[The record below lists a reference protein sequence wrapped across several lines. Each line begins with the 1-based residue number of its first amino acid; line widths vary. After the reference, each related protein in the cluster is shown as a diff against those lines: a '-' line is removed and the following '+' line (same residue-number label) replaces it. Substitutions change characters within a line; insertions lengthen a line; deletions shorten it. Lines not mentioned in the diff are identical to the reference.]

1 MIKLV
6 LLDVDGTITDINRS
20 LSLSAVESMRRAQQ
34 SGIIVSLVSGNVIP
48 VMYALK
54 TYIGLR
60 APVFGEN
67 GGIMLTDDTIK
78 AFFDISKPL
87 NFFNH
92 ISKEGL
98 ASGIL
103 TNKWRETS
111 MGYSPASGME
121 ERIVEISREYDVEVV
136 NSGYSWHILNKGQDK
151 GFALSV
157 LIDMFKLKSSEAAVI
172 GDSFNDVPMFKN
184 DVMKAVPANAEPTLR
199 RIADLVSIKSH
210 GEGTSDLLQRIM
222 EMNQ

>member
-1 MIKLV
+1 
-6 LLDVDGTITDINRS
+6 
-20 LSLSAVESMRRAQQ
+20 
-34 SGIIVSLVSGNVIP
+34 
-48 VMYALK
+48 
-54 TYIGLR
+54 
-60 APVFGEN
+60 
-67 GGIMLTDDTIK
+67 
-78 AFFDISKPL
+78 
-87 NFFNH
+87 
-92 ISKEGL
+92 
-98 ASGIL
+98 
-103 TNKWRETS
+103 
-111 MGYSPASGME
+111 E
-121 ERIVEISREYDVEVV
+121 EQIVEISREYDVEVV

-172 GDSFNDVPMFKN
+172 GDSFNDMPMFKN